1 MSISSWISLGGF
13 LVTVAVIVWHA
24 GRTSQKNEQTRRQAK
39 EWADGIGNLYRRL
52 DSKQE
57 RRWKHL
63 IAMQIESADTA
74 EQRQKIAK
82 LLREDAWR
90 D

>member
-1 MSISSWISLGGF
+1 MNASEWIALAALIITVGG
-13 LVTVAVIVWHA
+13 IVWNS
-24 GRTSQKNEQTRRQAK
+24 GRTAAQNEATRAKAK
-39 EWADGIGNLYRRL
+39 EWADGIGKLTRST

-63 IAMQIESADTA
+63 VAMLVETA
-74 EQRQKIAK
+74 ETEVQRERISK